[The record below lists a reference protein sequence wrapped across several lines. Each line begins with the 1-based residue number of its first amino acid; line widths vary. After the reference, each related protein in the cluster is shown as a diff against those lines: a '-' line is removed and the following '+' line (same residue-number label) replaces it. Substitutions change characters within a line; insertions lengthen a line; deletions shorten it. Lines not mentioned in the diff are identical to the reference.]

1 MEEERFRDV
10 GLFRY
15 SLIRPMLD
23 PACSPVERGAMV
35 RAVAAVEHTGPG
47 GERLTVSRSTVD
59 RWIRN
64 YRAGGFAALVPRPR
78 AVPLATPAGVLALA
92 VTLKRE
98 LPQRTAAQ
106 VRAVMLAAAAA
117 EGDGGGVCS
126 ERTIQRHFS
135 RLGLK
140 VSRGAGP
147 VKVYGRFEASERNEL
162 WTGDG
167 LHGPQIDGRKAI
179 LLAFI
184 DDFSRSLVGYRWGTA
199 EDVTRLEAA
208 LRAGLGARGVPRAIL
223 VDRGSAFV
231 SRQLERACA
240 VLGIRLIHASP
251 RAATT
256 KGKIE
261 RFFRTVRDQFLVEL
275 GSREVTDLTE
285 LNRLFSAWVEVVY
298 HRRVHSETKMTPLE
312 RFQGVAPPDLPSP
325 ELLREAFLWSETRGV
340 SNRTARVNLH
350 GNEYEVDAALLGRRC
365 ELIFDPFDLEHIDV
379 RYGGRAMG
387 TAVPVR
393 ITRQV
398 HPKVKAEPAPPPA
411 SSGIDYLG
419 LIAER
424 RAAELAGKPIDY
436 AALAERERI
445 ERERENTDIDT
456 DDEQGTDEQGS
467 TP

>member
-1 MEEERFRDV
+1 VEEERFRDV

-35 RAVAAVEHTGPG
+35 RAVAAEEHTGPG

-64 YRAGGFAALVPRPR
+64 YRAGGFQALVPRPR
-78 AVPLATPAGVLALA
+78 VVPPATPPGVLALA

-106 VRAVMLAAAAA
+106 VRAVMLAAAG
-117 EGDGGGVCS
+117 EDGGVCS

-167 LHGPQIDGRKAI
+167 LHGPQIGGRKAI

-208 LRAGLGARGVPRAIL
+208 LRAGLSARGVPRAIL

-240 VLGIRLIHASP
+240 VLGIRLIHATP

-275 GSREVTDLTE
+275 GSREVADLTE

-298 HRRVHSETKMTPLE
+298 HRRVHSETKMTPLA
-312 RFQGVAPPDLPSP
+312 RFQGVAPPELPSP
-325 ELLREAFLWSETRGV
+325 ELLREAFLWSEPRGV
-340 SNRTARVNLH
+340 STKTATVNLH
-350 GNEYEVDAALLGRRC
+350 GNEYEVDAALLGHQV
-365 ELIFDPFDLEHIDV
+365 ELIFDPFDLEHVEV
-379 RYGGRAMG
+379 RYGGRGMG

-398 HPKVKAEPAPPPA
+398 HPKVKAEPAPPPP

-445 ERERENTDIDT
+445 ERDRESTNIDI
-456 DDEQGTDEQGS
+456 DEQGS
-467 TP
+467 RP

>member
-23 PACSPVERGAMV
+23 PACSPVQRGAMV
-35 RAVAAVEHTGPG
+35 RAVAESEHVGPG
-47 GERLTVSRSTVD
+47 GERVTVSRSTVD

-64 YRAGGFAALVPRPR
+64 YRAGGFAALVPCPR
-78 AVPLATPAGVLALA
+78 AVPPATPAEVLALA

-98 LPQRTAAQ
+98 LPARTAAQ
-106 VRAVMLAAAAA
+106 VRAVMLAAA
-117 EGDGGGVCS
+117 EGDGGDVCS

-140 VSRGAGP
+140 VSRGRGP
-147 VKVYGRFEASERNEL
+147 VKVYGRFEACERNEL

-167 LHGPQIDGRKAI
+167 LHGPQVGGRKAI

-208 LRAGLGARGVPRAIL
+208 LRAGLSARGVPRAIL

-275 GSREVTDLTE
+275 GAREVADLTE

-298 HRRVHSETKMTPLE
+298 HRRVHTETKITPLE
-312 RFQGVAPPDLPSP
+312 RFQGVGPPQLPSP
-325 ELLREAFLWSETRGV
+325 ELLREAFLWSEARGV
-340 SNRTARVNLH
+340 SKRTATVSLH

-365 ELIFDPFDLEHIDV
+365 ELIFDPFDLERIEV

-387 TAVPVR
+387 AAVPVR
-393 ITRQV
+393 ITRNV

-445 ERERENTDIDT
+445 ERDRERTDIDT
-456 DDEQGTDEQGS
+456 DEQGS
-467 TP
+467 RP

>member
-1 MEEERFRDV
+1 VEEERFRDV

-35 RAVAAVEHTGPG
+35 RAVAAEEHTGPG

-64 YRAGGFAALVPRPR
+64 YRAGGFQALVPRPR
-78 AVPLATPAGVLALA
+78 VVPPATPAGVLALA

-98 LPQRTAAQ
+98 LPERTAAQ
-106 VRAVMLAAAAA
+106 VRAVMLAAA
-117 EGDGGGVCS
+117 EGDGGVCS

-140 VSRGAGP
+140 VARGAGP

-167 LHGPQIDGRKAI
+167 LHGPQVGGRKAI

-240 VLGIRLIHASP
+240 VLGIRLIHATP

-261 RFFRTVRDQFLVEL
+261 RFFRTVRGQFLVEL
-275 GSREVTDLTE
+275 GSRKVADLTE
-285 LNRLFSAWVEVVY
+285 MNRLFSAWVEVVY
-298 HRRVHSETKMTPLE
+298 HRRAHSETKMTPLA
-312 RFQGVAPPDLPSP
+312 RFQGVAPPELPSP
-325 ELLREAFLWSETRGV
+325 ELLREAFLWSEPRGV
-340 SNRTARVNLH
+340 STKTATVNLH
-350 GNEYEVDAALLGRRC
+350 GNEYEVDAALLGHQV
-365 ELIFDPFDLEHIDV
+365 ELIFDPFDLERVEV
-379 RYGGRAMG
+379 RYDGRGMG

-398 HPKVKAEPAPPPA
+398 HPKVKAEPAPPPP

-419 LIAER
+419 LIAQR

-445 ERERENTDIDT
+445 ERDRESTNIDI
-456 DDEQGTDEQGS
+456 DEQGS
-467 TP
+467 RP

>member
-1 MEEERFRDV
+1 VEEERFRDV

-35 RAVAAVEHTGPG
+35 RAVAAEEHTGPG

-64 YRAGGFAALVPRPR
+64 YRAGGFVALVPRPR
-78 AVPLATPAGVLALA
+78 VVPPATPAGVLALA

-98 LPQRTAAQ
+98 LPERTAAQ
-106 VRAVMLAAAAA
+106 VRAVMLAAA
-117 EGDGGGVCS
+117 EGDGGVCS

-140 VSRGAGP
+140 VARGAGP

-167 LHGPQIDGRKAI
+167 LHGPQIGGRKAI

-240 VLGIRLIHASP
+240 VLGIRLIHATP

-261 RFFRTVRDQFLVEL
+261 RFFRTVRGQFLVEL
-275 GSREVTDLTE
+275 GSRKVADLTE
-285 LNRLFSAWVEVVY
+285 MNRLFSAWVEVVY
-298 HRRVHSETKMTPLE
+298 HRRAHSETKMTPLA
-312 RFQGVAPPDLPSP
+312 RFQGVAPPELPSP
-325 ELLREAFLWSETRGV
+325 ELLREAFLWSEPRGV
-340 SNRTARVNLH
+340 STKTATVNLH
-350 GNEYEVDAALLGRRC
+350 GNEYEVDAALLGHQV
-365 ELIFDPFDLEHIDV
+365 ELIFDPFDLERVEV
-379 RYGGRAMG
+379 RYDGRGMG

-398 HPKVKAEPAPPPA
+398 HPKVKAEPAPPPP

-419 LIAER
+419 LIAQR

-436 AALAERERI
+436 AALAKRDRESTNI
-445 ERERENTDIDT
+445 DI
-456 DDEQGTDEQGS
+456 DEQGS
-467 TP
+467 RP

>member
-35 RAVAAVEHTGPG
+35 RAVAAEEHTGPG

-64 YRAGGFAALVPRPR
+64 YRAGGFQALVPRPR
-78 AVPLATPAGVLALA
+78 VVPPATPAGVLALA

-98 LPQRTAAQ
+98 LPERTAAQ
-106 VRAVMLAAAAA
+106 VRAVMLAAA
-117 EGDGGGVCS
+117 EGDGGVCS

-140 VSRGAGP
+140 VARGAGP

-167 LHGPQIDGRKAI
+167 LHGPQVGGRKAI

-240 VLGIRLIHASP
+240 VLGIRLIHATP

-261 RFFRTVRDQFLVEL
+261 RFFRTVRGQFLVEL
-275 GSREVTDLTE
+275 GSRKVADLTE
-285 LNRLFSAWVEVVY
+285 MNRLFSAWVEVVY
-298 HRRVHSETKMTPLE
+298 HRRAHSETKMTPLA
-312 RFQGVAPPDLPSP
+312 RFQGVAPPELPSP
-325 ELLREAFLWSETRGV
+325 ELLREAFLWSEPRGV
-340 SNRTARVNLH
+340 STKTATVNLH
-350 GNEYEVDAALLGRRC
+350 GNEYEVDAALLGHQV
-365 ELIFDPFDLEHIDV
+365 ELIFDPFDLERVEV
-379 RYGGRAMG
+379 RYDGRGMG

-398 HPKVKAEPAPPPA
+398 HPKVKAEPAPPPP

-419 LIAER
+419 LIAQR

-445 ERERENTDIDT
+445 ERDRESTNIDI
-456 DDEQGTDEQGS
+456 DEQGS
-467 TP
+467 RP

>member
-23 PACSPVERGAMV
+23 PACSNVERGALV
-35 RAVAAVEHTGPG
+35 RAVAAEEHTGPG
-47 GERLTVSRSTVD
+47 GERLTVSRATVD

-64 YRAGGFAALVPRPR
+64 YRAGGFQALVPRPR
-78 AVPLATPAGVLALA
+78 VVPPATPPGVLALA

-106 VRAVMLAAAAA
+106 VRTVMLAAA
-117 EGDGGGVCS
+117 EGDGGVCS

-140 VSRGAGP
+140 VARGAGP

-162 WTGDG
+162 WTGDA
-167 LHGPQIDGRKAI
+167 LHGPAVGGRKAI

-199 EDVTRLEAA
+199 EDVTRLEGA

-261 RFFRTVRDQFLVEL
+261 RFFRTVRGQFLVEL
-275 GSREVTDLTE
+275 GSREVADLTE

-298 HRRVHSETKMTPLE
+298 HRRAHSETKMSPLA
-312 RFQGVAPPDLPSP
+312 RFQGVAPPELPSP
-325 ELLREAFLWSETRGV
+325 ELLREAFLWSETREVTKTATV
-340 SNRTARVNLH
+340 SLH
-350 GNEYEVDAALLGRRC
+350 GNRYEVDAALVGRQV
-365 ELIFDPFDLEHIDV
+365 ELIFDPFDLERIDV
-379 RYGGRAMG
+379 RYGERAMG

-419 LIAER
+419 LIAQR

-445 ERERENTDIDT
+445 ERDRESTNIDI
-456 DDEQGTDEQGS
+456 DEQGS
-467 TP
+467 RP

>member
-1 MEEERFRDV
+1 VEEERFRDV

-35 RAVAAVEHTGPG
+35 RAVAAEEHTGPG

-64 YRAGGFAALVPRPR
+64 YRAGGFQALVPRPR
-78 AVPLATPAGVLALA
+78 VVPPATPAGVLALA

-98 LPQRTAAQ
+98 LPERTAAQ
-106 VRAVMLAAAAA
+106 VRAVMLAAA
-117 EGDGGGVCS
+117 EGDDGVCS

-140 VSRGAGP
+140 VARGAGP

-167 LHGPQIDGRKAI
+167 LHGPQVGGRKAI

-240 VLGIRLIHASP
+240 VLGIRLIHATP

-261 RFFRTVRDQFLVEL
+261 RFFRTVRGQFLVEL
-275 GSREVTDLTE
+275 GSREVADLTE

-298 HRRVHSETKMTPLE
+298 HRRAHSETKMTPLA
-312 RFQGVAPPDLPSP
+312 RFQGVAPPELPSP
-325 ELLREAFLWSETRGV
+325 ELLREAFLWSEPRGV
-340 SNRTARVNLH
+340 SRKTATVNLH
-350 GNEYEVDAALLGRRC
+350 GNEYEVDAALLGHQV
-365 ELIFDPFDLEHIDV
+365 ELIFDPFDLERVEV
-379 RYGGRAMG
+379 RYDGRGMG

-398 HPKVKAEPAPPPA
+398 HPKVKAEPAPPPP

-436 AALAERERI
+436 AALAKRDRESTNI
-445 ERERENTDIDT
+445 DI
-456 DDEQGTDEQGS
+456 DEQGS
-467 TP
+467 RP

>member
-35 RAVAAVEHTGPG
+35 RAVAAEEHTGPG

-64 YRAGGFAALVPRPR
+64 YRAGGFQALVPRPR
-78 AVPLATPAGVLALA
+78 VVPPTTPAGVLALA

-98 LPQRTAAQ
+98 LPERTAAQ
-106 VRAVMLAAAAA
+106 VRAVMLAAA
-117 EGDGGGVCS
+117 EGDGGVCS

-140 VSRGAGP
+140 VARGAGP

-167 LHGPQIDGRKAI
+167 LHGPQIGGRKAI

-240 VLGIRLIHASP
+240 VLGIRLIHATP

-261 RFFRTVRDQFLVEL
+261 RFFRTVRGQFLVEL
-275 GSREVTDLTE
+275 GSRKVADLTE
-285 LNRLFSAWVEVVY
+285 MNRLFSAWVEVVY
-298 HRRVHSETKMTPLE
+298 HRRAHSETKMTPLA
-312 RFQGVAPPDLPSP
+312 RFQGVAPPELPSP
-325 ELLREAFLWSETRGV
+325 ELLREAFLWSEPRGV
-340 SNRTARVNLH
+340 STKTATVNLH
-350 GNEYEVDAALLGRRC
+350 GNEYEVDAALLGHQV
-365 ELIFDPFDLEHIDV
+365 ELIFDPFDLERVEV
-379 RYGGRAMG
+379 RYDGRGMG

-398 HPKVKAEPAPPPA
+398 HPKVKAEPAPPPP

-419 LIAER
+419 LIAQR

-436 AALAERERI
+436 AALAKRDRESTNI
-445 ERERENTDIDT
+445 DI
-456 DDEQGTDEQGS
+456 DEQGS
-467 TP
+467 RP

>member
-23 PACSPVERGAMV
+23 PACSPVERGALV
-35 RAVAAVEHTGPG
+35 RAVAAEEHTGPG

-64 YRAGGFAALVPRPR
+64 YRAGGFQALVPRPR
-78 AVPLATPAGVLALA
+78 VAPPATPAGVLALA

-98 LPQRTAAQ
+98 LPARTAAQ
-106 VRAVMLAAAAA
+106 VRAVMLAAAG
-117 EGDGGGVCS
+117 EDGGVCS

-167 LHGPQIDGRKAI
+167 LHGPHVGGRKAI

-199 EDVTRLEAA
+199 EDVTRLEGA
-208 LRAGLGARGVPRAIL
+208 LRAGLSARGVPRAIL

-261 RFFRTVRDQFLVEL
+261 RFFRTVRGQFLVEL
-275 GSREVTDLTE
+275 GSREVADLTA

-298 HRRVHSETKMTPLE
+298 HRRLHSETKMTPLE
-312 RFQGVAPPDLPSP
+312 RFQGVSPPELPSP
-325 ELLREAFLWSETRGV
+325 ELLREAFLWSELRGV
-340 SNRTARVNLH
+340 TKTATVSLH
-350 GNEYEVDAALLGRRC
+350 GNEYEVDAALVGHQV
-365 ELIFDPFDLEHIDV
+365 ELIFDPFDLERIDV
-379 RYGGRAMG
+379 RYGGRGMG

-398 HPKVKAEPAPPPA
+398 HPKVKAEPAPPPP

-419 LIAER
+419 LIAQR

-436 AALAERERI
+436 AALAERDWESTNI
-445 ERERENTDIDT
+445 DI
-456 DDEQGTDEQGS
+456 DEQGS
-467 TP
+467 RP

>member
-35 RAVAAVEHTGPG
+35 RAVAAEEHTGPG

-64 YRAGGFAALVPRPR
+64 YRAGGFVALVPRPR
-78 AVPLATPAGVLALA
+78 VVPPATPAGVLALA

-98 LPQRTAAQ
+98 LPERTAAQ
-106 VRAVMLAAAAA
+106 VRAVMLAAA
-117 EGDGGGVCS
+117 EGDGGVCS

-140 VSRGAGP
+140 VARGAGP

-167 LHGPQIDGRKAI
+167 LHGPQIGGRKAI

-240 VLGIRLIHASP
+240 VLGIRLIHATP

-261 RFFRTVRDQFLVEL
+261 RFFRTVRGQFLVEL
-275 GSREVTDLTE
+275 GSREVADLTE
-285 LNRLFSAWVEVVY
+285 MNRLFSAWVEVVY
-298 HRRVHSETKMTPLE
+298 HRRAHSETKMTPLA
-312 RFQGVAPPDLPSP
+312 RFQGVAPPELPSP
-325 ELLREAFLWSETRGV
+325 ELLREAFLWSEPRGV
-340 SNRTARVNLH
+340 STKTATVNLH
-350 GNEYEVDAALLGRRC
+350 GNEYEVDAALLGHQV
-365 ELIFDPFDLEHIDV
+365 ELIFDPFDLERVEV
-379 RYGGRAMG
+379 RYDGRGMG

-398 HPKVKAEPAPPPA
+398 HPKVKAEPAPPPP

-419 LIAER
+419 LIAQR

-436 AALAERERI
+436 AALAKRDRESTNI
-445 ERERENTDIDT
+445 DI
-456 DDEQGTDEQGS
+456 DEQGS
-467 TP
+467 RP

>member
-23 PACSPVERGAMV
+23 PACSNVERGAMV
-35 RAVAAVEHTGPG
+35 RAVAAEEHTGPG

-64 YRAGGFAALVPRPR
+64 YRAGGFQALVPRPR
-78 AVPLATPAGVLALA
+78 VVPPATPAGVLALA

-98 LPQRTAAQ
+98 LPERTAAQ
-106 VRAVMLAAAAA
+106 VRAVMLAAA
-117 EGDGGGVCS
+117 EGDDGVCS

-140 VSRGAGP
+140 VARGAGP

-167 LHGPQIDGRKAI
+167 LHGPQIGGRKAI

-199 EDVTRLEAA
+199 ENVTRLEAA
-208 LRAGLGARGVPRAIL
+208 LRAGLSARGVPRAIL

-240 VLGIRLIHASP
+240 VLGIRLIHATP

-275 GSREVTDLTE
+275 GSREVADLNE

-298 HRRVHSETKMTPLE
+298 HRRVHSETKRTPLE
-312 RFQGVAPPDLPSP
+312 RFQGVAPPELPSP
-325 ELLREAFLWSETRGV
+325 DLLREAFLWSEPRGV
-340 SNRTARVNLH
+340 STKTATVNLH
-350 GNEYEVDAALLGRRC
+350 GNEYEVDAALLGHQV
-365 ELIFDPFDLEHIDV
+365 ELIFDPFDLEHVEV
-379 RYGGRAMG
+379 RYGGRGMG

-398 HPKVKAEPAPPPA
+398 HPKVKAEPAPPPP

-445 ERERENTDIDT
+445 ERDRESTNTDID
-456 DDEQGTDEQGS
+456 EQGS
-467 TP
+467 RP

>member
-1 MEEERFRDV
+1 VEEERFRDV

-35 RAVAAVEHTGPG
+35 RAVAAEEHTGPG

-64 YRAGGFAALVPRPR
+64 YRAGGFQALVPRPR
-78 AVPLATPAGVLALA
+78 VVPPATPAGVLALA

-98 LPQRTAAQ
+98 LPERTAAQ
-106 VRAVMLAAAAA
+106 VRAVMLAAA
-117 EGDGGGVCS
+117 EGDGGVCS

-140 VSRGAGP
+140 VARGAGP

-167 LHGPQIDGRKAI
+167 LHGPQIGGRKAI

-240 VLGIRLIHASP
+240 VLGIRLIHATP

-261 RFFRTVRDQFLVEL
+261 RFFRTVRGQFLVEL
-275 GSREVTDLTE
+275 GSRKVADLTE

-298 HRRVHSETKMTPLE
+298 HRREHSETKMTPLA
-312 RFQGVAPPDLPSP
+312 RFQGVAPPELPSP
-325 ELLREAFLWSETRGV
+325 ELLREAFLWSEPRGV
-340 SNRTARVNLH
+340 STKTATVNLH
-350 GNEYEVDAALLGRRC
+350 GNEYEVDAALLGHQV
-365 ELIFDPFDLEHIDV
+365 ELIFDPFDLERVEV
-379 RYGGRAMG
+379 RYDGRGMG

-398 HPKVKAEPAPPPA
+398 HPKVKAEPAPPPP

-419 LIAER
+419 LIAQR

-436 AALAERERI
+436 AALAKRDRESTNI
-445 ERERENTDIDT
+445 DI
-456 DDEQGTDEQGS
+456 DEQGS
-467 TP
+467 RP